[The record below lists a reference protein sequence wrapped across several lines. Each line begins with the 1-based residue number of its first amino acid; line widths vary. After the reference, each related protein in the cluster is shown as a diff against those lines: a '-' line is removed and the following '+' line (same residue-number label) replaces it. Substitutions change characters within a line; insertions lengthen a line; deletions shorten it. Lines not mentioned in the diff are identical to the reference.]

1 MLVNWEIPDKGELTL
16 VAPSN
21 ILFKNVFLP
30 ETQTNEPTEN
40 PSKGSIAQPDNKMEN
55 AEPQIGEPVMMA
67 IALPPDQVYKKQP
80 DVTQIKTYVELQN
93 QLIEQQ

>member
-30 ETQTNEPTEN
+30 ETQTNVFSEN
-40 PSKGSIAQPDNKMEN
+40 SSISNIEEDKK
-55 AEPQIGEPVMMA
+55 EPV
-67 IALPPDQVYKKQP
+67 
-80 DVTQIKTYVELQN
+80 VEL
-93 QLIEQQ
+93 LH